1 MRKVEGKALHLG
13 KPIFLSASPFFL
25 LESSFTFLE
34 ASTLKGCVKI
44 IFLIFEEKMDLRFK
58 APFSWL
64 LAGGSGCGKTTKCVN
79 FLKSHDK
86 LIDTGKC
93 DNIIYF
99 YNQWQPSYDELE
111 SSMDI
116 QWIEGVPTMNR
127 IRELTLSHKNSG
139 GSIVIIDDFMSSLDK
154 SLIELF
160 TVYAH
165 HGNCSTIFL
174 SQNLFDKNPHFRT
187 VSLNSTY
194 ISIFKNPRDKLQI
207 SAFAR
212 QINPTN
218 SKFVIDSY
226 QAATAAAYS
235 YLFFDNHQKTDDNF
249 RLRSRILPHE
259 QPMII
264 WMPKT

>member
-1 MRKVEGKALHLG
+1 
-13 KPIFLSASPFFL
+13 
-25 LESSFTFLE
+25 
-34 ASTLKGCVKI
+34 
-44 IFLIFEEKMDLRFK
+44 MDLRLK
-58 APFSWL
+58 TPFSWL
-64 LAGGSGCGKTTKCVN
+64 MAGGSGCGKTTKCVN
-79 FLKSHDK
+79 FLKNHAAITDG
-86 LIDTGKC
+86 GKC

-99 YNQWQPSYDELE
+99 YNQWQPSYDELD
-111 SSMDI
+111 SVI
-116 QWIEGVPTMNR
+116 NITWIEGAPTMDQ
-127 IRELTLSHKNSG
+127 IRELTMPHKDR
-139 GSIVIIDDFMSSLDK
+139 GSIVVIDDFMTSLDK
-154 SLIELF
+154 SLMELF

-165 HGNCSTIFL
+165 HGNCSTLFL

-218 SKFVIDSY
+218 SKFVIESY
-226 QAATAAAYS
+226 LAATKAAYS

-259 QPMII
+259 RPMII